1 MITKHII
8 VEIQIDDKVAE
19 LYPDYDIFFEDIN
32 DFTNYVISNIETEQ
46 TDTYGDLGYSVRV
59 MEAHDFDHLITF
71 SKN

>member
-32 DFTNYVISNIETEQ
+32 DFTN
-46 TDTYGDLGYSVRV
+46 LGYSVRV